1 MKLFLSDKISLVPV
15 IILSAVIFAGSTRAG
30 NSTKAGNPT
39 QIRKYMP
46 PATQSTRLYTQPDP
60 SARGGIN
67 GRIKEHKQLLFAVF
81 AVPSDNPKL
90 VYRGALSDDG
100 NEFSF
105 AGLPV
110 AKYDLMLVCPT
121 RFYEGFKLTQEA
133 DSLTVK
139 DRKMIEAIIMKSV
152 PFFNVKKIHRCEGTT
167 GRNNTAKCVLQ
178 EARTLPVMDQEGI
191 LHPEYQVR
199 SIKLACLEDV
209 GTAGWQLVNTREII
223 RMEVGPDDVKG
234 VLPHVF
240 LPALSQ
246 IRVVDEV
253 KELGEI
259 DLSNNSELKLWQ
271 KSAFILRQN
280 PFKK

>member
-1 MKLFLSDKISLVPV
+1 MKLFLSDKISLAPV
-15 IILSAVIFAGSTRAG
+15 IILAVVIFAASTRAG
-30 NSTKAGNPT
+30 NPTKAGSPT
-39 QIRKYMP
+39 QVRKYMP
-46 PATQSTRLYTQPDP
+46 PATQSTRLYTKPDP

-67 GRIKEHKQLLFAVF
+67 GRIKEHKQSLSAVF

-90 VYRGALSDDG
+90 VYRGAIATTTNG
-100 NEFSF
+100 YEFSF

-110 AKYDLMLVCPT
+110 AKYDLMLVCQT
-121 RFYEGFKLTQEA
+121 HFYEGFKLTQEA
-133 DSLTVK
+133 DALTAK

-178 EARTLPVMDQEGI
+178 EVRTLPVTDQEGI

-199 SIKLACLEDV
+199 SIKLAYLEDV
-209 GTAGWQLVNTREII
+209 GAAGWQLVNTREII
-223 RMEVGPDDVKG
+223 RMEAGADDAKG
-234 VLPHVF
+234 LLPHAY

-246 IRVVDEV
+246 VRVVDEV

-259 DLSNNSELKLWQ
+259 ELPVIPLKNN
-271 KSAFILRQN
+271 
-280 PFKK
+280 